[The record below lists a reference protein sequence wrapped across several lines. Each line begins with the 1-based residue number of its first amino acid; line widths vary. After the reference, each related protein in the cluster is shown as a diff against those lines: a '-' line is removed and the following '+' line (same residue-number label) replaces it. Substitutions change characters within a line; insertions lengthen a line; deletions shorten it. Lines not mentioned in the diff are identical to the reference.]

1 MTISYDFSIEGS
13 TADFTILSQGAYKM
27 EYMNDGWYHEML
39 AVEAQSPGIIT
50 LTWYEMNSLR
60 EETAIAFQYT
70 FTVDEQ
76 LQVTQTDL
84 SAFVPD
90 GYNEAEVFTTEH
102 GSVSIWD
109 GYIVFCDEC
118 YMDGGYSYTMQSV
131 MASTEYEV
139 VLEENIVHQSYDLV
153 DGSSAYYVQVLKPA
167 STGYIQAIWQHKRDW
182 ENTPTETTQ
191 RIFRVSPMA
200 SDITDVTEE
209 LGEFL
214 LGDGNGDGQVTIA
227 DAVVLQKWLLGCDTL
242 SQWMPFDLNADMALN
257 GFDLGR
263 LRGVLTASMPVEEA

>member
-39 AVEAQSPGIIT
+39 AVEAQSPGTIT
-50 LTWYEMNSLR
+50 LTWYEMNLLR

-118 YMDGGYSYTMQSV
+118 YMDGGYSYTMQSA

-153 DGSSAYYVQVLKPA
+153 DGSSAYYVQVLKLA
-167 STGYIQAIWQHKRDW
+167 
-182 ENTPTETTQ
+182 
-191 RIFRVSPMA
+191 
-200 SDITDVTEE
+200 
-209 LGEFL
+209 
-214 LGDGNGDGQVTIA
+214 
-227 DAVVLQKWLLGCDTL
+227 
-242 SQWMPFDLNADMALN
+242 
-257 GFDLGR
+257 
-263 LRGVLTASMPVEEA
+263 